1 MDKKLLSLTFIFA
14 ILAIGMGAGFIVGK
28 SSIAGQAT
36 LGIREFTDISK
47 IFSKKPSL
55 SLLEEGIN
63 IIDAKYADRDD
74 INKDDLFYGAMS
86 GMLKALND
94 PYSVFLEPQDTK
106 IFQEDV
112 GGIFEGIGAE
122 IGIRDETLTVISPLK
137 DNPAE
142 KAGVKAGDKILYVDG
157 EDTAGISLDKAVQ
170 IIRGKKGST
179 VVLTISREGLEDNLE
194 ISVVR
199 DTIKI
204 PNIEWNKEG
213 DDIAYIAFSHFT
225 ETAAAD
231 FENVAHEILQSDS
244 KRIILDL
251 RNNPGGFL
259 EIAVDIAGWFMEPEE
274 IVLIEER
281 RRESNTKS
289 YKTSGSAALSDFP
302 LVVLINEG
310 SASAAEILAG
320 ALRDNRGISLIG
332 GTTFG
337 KGSVQELVNLSD
349 GSSIKITIAK
359 WLTPNGTSIEDN
371 GLAPDIVVEM
381 TQEIFDTDGD
391 VQLQRA
397 IEVVNAL

>member
-14 ILAIGMGAGFIVGK
+14 ILAVGMGAGFIVGK
-28 SSIAGQAT
+28 SSIAGQT
-36 LGIREFTDISK
+36 TSDIREFTDISK
-47 IFSKKPSL
+47 FFSKKPSL

-63 IIDAKYADRDD
+63 VIDAKYADRDD
-74 INKDDLFYGAMS
+74 INRDDLFYGAMS

-142 KAGVKAGDKILYVDG
+142 RAGVKAGDKILYVDG

-179 VVLTISREGLEDNLE
+179 VVLTISREGLEDNLK
-194 ISVVR
+194 IPVVR

-204 PNIEWNKEG
+204 PIIEWNKEG

-231 FENVAHEILQSDS
+231 FENVAHEILQSDAR
-244 KRIILDL
+244 RIILDL

-281 RRESNTKS
+281 RRESKTKS

-310 SASAAEILAG
+310 SASPAEILAG

>member
-1 MDKKLLSLTFIFA
+1 MDKKLLSLTLIFA
-14 ILAIGMGAGFIVGK
+14 ILAVGMGAGFIVGK

-179 VVLTISREGLEDNLE
+179 VVLTISREDLEDNLE

>member
-179 VVLTISREGLEDNLE
+179 VVLTISREDLEDNLE